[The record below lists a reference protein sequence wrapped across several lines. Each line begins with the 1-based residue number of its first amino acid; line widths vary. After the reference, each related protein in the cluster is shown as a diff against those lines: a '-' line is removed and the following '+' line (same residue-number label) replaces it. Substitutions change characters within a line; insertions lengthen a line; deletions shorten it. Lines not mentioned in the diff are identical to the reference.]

1 MTPHQAVL
9 TGNALDLLPTL
20 EADSIHAIVTSPPYY
35 RQRDYG
41 HRDQFG
47 QESTVEAYVANLVAV
62 FRELRRVLRTDGS
75 AWLNLGDTYRD
86 GQLLGVPWRVALA
99 LQADGWILRQDVI
112 WHKPAPMPES
122 VRDRCTRAH
131 EYLFLLAKST
141 PYHFD
146 DVAIHEPATAA
157 SPGNKTPIKGA
168 TTAEYRP
175 RANLHKIEARQ
186 TRNRRSVWRAANTGY
201 RGAHFA
207 VMPRGIVEPCILA
220 SVPALACPLCGKGYG
235 RIVERRRTP
244 TRPGTASKAHAP
256 DAQGNRDARRH
267 VTETV
272 TTGFR
277 PACDHPQTDEP
288 AAGTVLDPFMGS
300 GTVPAVAAE
309 LGRHA
314 IGIEL
319 NPAYVAL
326 ARERLEAT
334 TRRQGG

>member
-1 MTPHQAVL
+1 MKHEPIL
-9 TGNALDLLPTL
+9 ITGNALDALPGL
-20 EADSIHAIVTSPPYY
+20 EPETVHAVVTSPPYY

-41 HRDQFG
+41 HPDQFG
-47 QESTVEAYVANLVAV
+47 QEDTLEGYVANLVAL
-62 FRELRRVLRTDGS
+62 FREVRRVLRRDG
-75 AWLNLGDTYRD
+75 AVWLNLGDTYAH

-99 LQADGWILRQDVI
+99 LQADGWTLRQDVI

-131 EYLFLLAKST
+131 EYLFLLARGI

-146 DVAIHEPATAA
+146 EIAIQEPAE
-157 SPGNKTPIKGA
+157 STP
-168 TTAEYRP
+168 T
-175 RANLHKIEARQ
+175 RQ
-186 TRNRRSVWRAANTGY
+186 RRSVWRAANTGY

-207 VMPRGIVEPCILA
+207 VMPRAIVEPCILA
-220 SVPALACPLCGKGYG
+220 TVPALACPVCGKGYG

-244 TRPGTASKAHAP
+244 TRPGTASKAHDP
-256 DAQGNRDARRH
+256 TAQGNRDARRH
-267 VTETV
+267 VTETI

-277 PACDHPQTDEP
+277 PSCPHEQTAP
-288 AAGTVLDPFMGS
+288 PIAGTVLDPFMGS

-309 LGRHA
+309 LGRQA

-326 ARERLEAT
+326 ARERLEAHG
-334 TRRQGG
+334 RREGG

>member
-146 DVAIHEPATAA
+146 DVAIHEPAT
-157 SPGNKTPIKGA
+157 
-168 TTAEYRP
+168 TTT
-175 RANLHKIEARQ
+175 RQ
-186 TRNRRSVWRAANTGY
+186 RRSVWRAANTGY

-220 SVPALACPLCGKGYG
+220 SVPALACPVCGKGYG

-244 TRPGTASKAHAP
+244 TRPGTASKANAP